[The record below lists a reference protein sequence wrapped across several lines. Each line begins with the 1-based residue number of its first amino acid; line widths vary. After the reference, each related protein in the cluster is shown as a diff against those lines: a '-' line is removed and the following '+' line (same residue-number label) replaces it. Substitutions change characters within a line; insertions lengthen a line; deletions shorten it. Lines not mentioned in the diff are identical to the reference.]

1 MAEVNFDADIKRMQ
15 DLFGVLKHQYDLY
28 FAGSRK
34 GPPTRERAELEGL
47 VRHYSNGTLNRMSQQ
62 FLFNTF
68 ASTFSLHCEQWNK
81 WLRAKEEGLADD
93 PRFASPLRQ
102 AKRALYE
109 LERGLPVTPAAP
121 APSPSSDPSSPAPP
135 PSGSKE
141 NGARPVRRL
150 YEEFITARLQVG
162 MVPEWD
168 YNAFESHLRKQREA
182 ILLKYAGKDVVFSVQ
197 SQDGKVSLK
206 AKVIR

>member
-1 MAEVNFDADIKRMQ
+1 MAEVSFDADIKRMQ

-34 GPPTRERAELEGL
+34 SPPSKERAELERL
-47 VRHYSNGTLNRMSQQ
+47 VSYYSNGTLNRMSQQ

-81 WLRAKEEGLADD
+81 WLRAKEEGLGDD
-93 PRFASPLRQ
+93 PRFAGPIRQ
-102 AKRALYE
+102 AKKTLYE
-109 LERGLPVTPAAP
+109 LEKGLPVTPTAP
-121 APSPSSDPSSPAPP
+121 APSSDPSLSGPPKPA
-135 PSGSKE
+135 SKD

-150 YEEFITARLQVG
+150 YEEFITARLQAG

-168 YNAFESHLRKQREA
+168 YKAFEAHLRKQREA
-182 ILLKYAGKDVVFSVQ
+182 ILLKYSGKDVVFSVQ